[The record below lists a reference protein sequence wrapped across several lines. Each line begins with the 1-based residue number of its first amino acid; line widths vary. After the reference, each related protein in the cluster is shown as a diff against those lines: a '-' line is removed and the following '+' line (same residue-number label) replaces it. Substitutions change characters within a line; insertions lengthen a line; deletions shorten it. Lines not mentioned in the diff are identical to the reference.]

1 MTKRAKR
8 RLMFLGVG
16 VLLLIG
22 VVAIQLP
29 TLAAGLILH
38 SLRRHVRVA
47 PPVGCHEVSFKGEG
61 ISLRGWRG
69 KASGVRRGTLIY
81 LHGVA
86 DNRASGAG
94 VLDRFRMRGFDVV
107 AYDSRAH
114 GDSGG
119 DAATY
124 GFFEKEDLRRVLDG
138 IDAGPIVLIGS
149 SLGAAVALQAAAV
162 DQRISA
168 VVAAEVFSDLQTV
181 VKERAPFFI
190 SAGNVDKA
198 IQVTEQNGKF
208 RMGAVSPELA
218 ARTIKVPVLL
228 IHGADDTDTLPDHS
242 RRVFAALDGP
252 KRLILVPGAKHN
264 QSLHGAVWEDIERWV
279 DAVVGHSPDVQSVD
293 PKQRLK

>member
-8 RLMFLGVG
+8 RWMIFGAG

-29 TLAAGLILH
+29 TIAAGLILH
-38 SLRRHVRVA
+38 PLRRHVGVA
-47 PPVGCHEVSFKGEG
+47 PPDGCQEVTFKGDG
-61 ISLRGWRG
+61 VSLRGWQG
-69 KASGVRRGTLIY
+69 KAVGTRRGTLIY

-94 VLDRFRMRGFDVV
+94 VIERFRKRGFDVV

-119 DAATY
+119 DVATY
-124 GFFEKEDLRRVLDG
+124 GFYEKEDLRRVLDG
-138 IDAGPIVLIGS
+138 IDAGPVVLVGS

-162 DQRISA
+162 DRRISA
-168 VVAAEVFSDLQTV
+168 VVAAEVFSDLRTV
-181 VKERAPFFI
+181 VSERAPFFV
-190 SAGNVDKA
+190 SAGHVGKA
-198 IQVTEQNGKF
+198 IQLVEQKGEF
-208 RMGAVSPELA
+208 RMDAVSPELA
-218 ARTIKVPVLL
+218 ARTITVPVLL
-228 IHGADDTDTLPDHS
+228 IHGADDSDTLPDHS
-242 RRVFAALDGP
+242 RRVFAALGEP

-279 DAVVGHSPDVQSVD
+279 DAVVGHSPDGQSVD
-293 PKQRLK
+293 P